1 MSYVMTP
8 AHFIFIPFGEIAL
21 NYVMSPETNFLP
33 KTVSSVL
40 GGFLIRHITGRR
52 GTSAHF
58 QIRKPRG

>member
-8 AHFIFIPFGEIAL
+8 AHFIPFGEIAL

-40 GGFLIRHITGRR
+40 GGFLIRHIMGRR
-52 GTSAHF
+52 AVSAHF
-58 QIRKPRG
+58 LIRKPRG